1 MDSDGPGAHG
11 TAAAAACIVGEET
24 NAAARVRSTA
34 RENVAC
40 VLLRLAHLD
49 GATTAAA
56 GRTGAVLLL
65 VSLLEAGGARRKK
78 DAATTLCGGARENRQ
93 HAVEAGVAG
102 RRWREGEKGAAR
114 REAAPGEG
122 AEGKRWARSRDAARR
137 RGWKEMHCG
146 RDWRAGSEVGTDGR
160 VGGAVVKKN

>member
-1 MDSDGPGAHG
+1 VDSDGPGAHG

-34 RENVAC
+34 RENAVC

-78 DAATTLCGGARENRQ
+78 DAATTLWGGARENRQ

-102 RRWREGEKGAAR
+102 GSGARGRRVPRGGRRRLGEARRGSDGRDREMRRGGVDGRRCTAGVIGGRDRRWVQ
-114 REAAPGEG
+114 
-122 AEGKRWARSRDAARR
+122 
-137 RGWKEMHCG
+137 
-146 RDWRAGSEVGTDGR
+146 AGG
-160 VGGAVVKKN
+160 